1 MQQDKP
7 KIVVGDPHQQIYSF
21 NGAVNAL
28 SLVEEH
34 SRTKVV
40 RTCYL
45 TQSFRFYKVFT
56 NGILR
61 ILIIG
66 LVLRLLS

>member
-1 MQQDKP
+1 MKP

-34 SRTKVV
+34 SRTRVV

-45 TQSFRFYKVFT
+45 TQSFRFVKS
-56 NGILR
+56 LA
-61 ILIIG
+61 
-66 LVLRLLS
+66 

>member
-1 MQQDKP
+1 M
-7 KIVVGDPHQQIYSF
+7 VGDPHQQIYSF

-34 SRTKVV
+34 SRTRVV

-45 TQSFRFYKVFT
+45 TQSFRFLEQC
-56 NGILR
+56 IA
-61 ILIIG
+61 I
-66 LVLRLLS
+66 